1 MKKMITMAVL
11 MTIAIT
17 ASAMTYNEAR
27 HEALFLSDKM
37 AYELNLSSAQYE
49 DVYEINLDYLLCVNH
64 SADLF
69 GIYWERRNADLRF
82 VLTSWQY
89 DRYMATSYFF
99 RPLSWVKSSWVFSV
113 YSHYAA
119 GRLFNAHPKVYVS
132 YRGGHNRLSSSHY
145 AHRAVNKPA
154 VNVVNHTVHIGK
166 PMAAVG
172 KTTTAGARRT
182 GTINSAPVASR
193 TATAA
198 RCLQPLAP
206 APELPLTETSE
217 DGDNLRPTFQHN
229 NPSNESLRIIRAGS
243 RLSFV
248 PKGCQPAGANTNRR

>member
-1 MKKMITMAVL
+1 MKKMVTMAVL

-145 AHRAVNKPA
+145 ANRHATNRVVKVNHVTVHNNKPVA
-154 VNVVNHTVHIGK
+154 V
-166 PMAAVG
+166 VG
-172 KTTTAGARRT
+172 KTTTISNGRRT
-182 GTINSAPVASR
+182 GMINSAPAREMNNR
-193 TATAA
+193 TASVTRTVTAK
-198 RCLQPLAP
+198 
-206 APELPLTETSE
+206 
-217 DGDNLRPTFQHN
+217 N
-229 NPSNESLRIIRAGS
+229 NSGRTGTTTHGNFG
-243 RLSFV
+243 
-248 PKGCQPAGANTNRR
+248 GRR